1 MSGEG
6 PSPRVSFIETPLTPP
21 SPRRRGE
28 GARPPE
34 TLAMLT
40 LSRWYGH
47 VLEAMLGM
55 ACLLLLIMTL
65 MFGADVLLRN
75 LGLGGIP
82 PSNELSE
89 DCLYLVTLLAAPGLL
104 RQGQHIRIDIVLRA
118 LPFRLGWLL
127 EWLGDALG
135 LACCLFFVWYGA
147 RVALASFANGS
158 LSIKTLVMPE
168 WWLMVP
174 MPIAFALVT
183 VEFVFRMHRLPTG
196 APRPPAGAG
205 PAW

>member
-1 MSGEG
+1 
-6 PSPRVSFIETPLTPP
+6 
-21 SPRRRGE
+21 
-28 GARPPE
+28 
-34 TLAMLT
+34 MLT

-47 VLEAMLGM
+47 VLDGMLGM
-55 ACLLLLIMTL
+55 ACGLLLFMTL
-65 MFGADVLLRN
+65 MIGADVLLRN

-89 DCLYLVTLLAAPGLL
+89 DFLYLITLLAAPGLL

-118 LPFRLGWLL
+118 LPFRAGWLL

-135 LACCLFFVWYGA
+135 IACCLFFVWYGA

-168 WWLMVP
+168 WWLMAP
-174 MPIAFALVT
+174 MPIAFALVA
-183 VEFVFRMHRLPTG
+183 VEFVFRMHRLAMG
-196 APRPPAGAG
+196 AQRPREDAVSAS
-205 PAW
+205 

>member
-1 MSGEG
+1 MSEQ
-6 PSPRVSFIETPLTPP
+6 
-21 SPRRRGE
+21 
-28 GARPPE
+28 AA
-34 TLAMLT
+34 AMLT

-47 VLEAMLGM
+47 VLDGMLGM
-55 ACLLLLIMTL
+55 ACGLLLVMTL
-65 MFGADVLLRN
+65 MIGADVLLRN

-118 LPFRLGWLL
+118 LPYRAGWLL

-147 RVALASFANGS
+147 RVALASFANGA

-168 WWLMVP
+168 WWLMAP
-174 MPIAFALVT
+174 MPIAFALVA
-183 VEFVFRMHRLPTG
+183 VEFVFRMHRLAMG
-196 APRPPAGAG
+196 AQRPREDAVSAS
-205 PAW
+205 

>member
-1 MSGEG
+1 
-6 PSPRVSFIETPLTPP
+6 
-21 SPRRRGE
+21 
-28 GARPPE
+28 
-34 TLAMLT
+34 MLT

-47 VLEAMLGM
+47 VLDGMLGM
-55 ACLLLLIMTL
+55 ACGLLLIMTL
-65 MFGADVLLRN
+65 MIGADVLLRN

-118 LPFRLGWLL
+118 LPFRAGWLL

-183 VEFVFRMHRLPTG
+183 IEFVFRMHRLAMG
-196 APRPPAGAG
+196 ARRPREDAVSAS
-205 PAW
+205 

>member
-1 MSGEG
+1 
-6 PSPRVSFIETPLTPP
+6 
-21 SPRRRGE
+21 
-28 GARPPE
+28 
-34 TLAMLT
+34 MLT

-47 VLEAMLGM
+47 VLDGMLGM

-65 MFGADVLLRN
+65 MIGADVLLRN

-135 LACCLFFVWYGA
+135 LACSLFFVWYGA

-183 VEFVFRMHRLPTG
+183 VEFVFRMHRLAMG
-196 APRPPAGAG
+196 ARRPREDAVSAS
-205 PAW
+205 